1 MIIEICVY
9 LQGLGT
15 NDSVLMR
22 VIISRAEV
30 DLKEIKDK
38 FQQITNESLAKM
50 VEGETSGDYKKAMLA
65 IINGN

>member
-30 DLKEIKDK
+30 DLKEIKDN